1 MQFEATIRYPF
12 TMVGMAVV
20 KKTANGKC
28 WGECG
33 GKGTLCTAGGTADW
47 GSQYRTQY
55 GDFFSKNKK

>member
-1 MQFEATIRYPF
+1 MF
-12 TMVGMAVV
+12 GMAVV

-55 GDFFSKNKK
+55 GDFSKNKK